1 MYKQRKEGVITGVDT
16 TPMTTSQVYK
26 VLKVPATTH
35 FVIRMKE
42 KLIAQKS
49 SHRANRK
56 LIRK

>member
-1 MYKQRKEGVITGVDT
+1 MYKQRKDGVIIGVDT

-26 VLKVPATTH
+26 VLKVLATTR

-42 KLIAQKS
+42 KLIAQKN
-49 SHRANRK
+49 SHRTNRK